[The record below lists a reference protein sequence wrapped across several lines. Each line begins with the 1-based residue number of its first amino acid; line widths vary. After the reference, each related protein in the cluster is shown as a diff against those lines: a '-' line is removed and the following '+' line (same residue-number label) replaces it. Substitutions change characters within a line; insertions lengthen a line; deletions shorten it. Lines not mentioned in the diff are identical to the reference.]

1 MIPSTPDSSSPLPWG
16 QAHKKE
22 KDQATWPLTLIDV
35 QDQVDREGW
44 VWMVRRQVVTLVAH
58 WQSRWHRPGWS
69 TRGGNAPCQGAR
81 RFEVTLGQVDVSPLS
96 WTSGPADKEHNN
108 ASRLSPRRV
117 FAPWEEGLGQCRT
130 MDQETDTAN
139 NINFPMAPRHYY
151 SVLGQLWIRGS
162 DGLILSG
169 FFFFFPHFFFLF
181 SFFTGSEGQ
190 IITRWFL
197 RESRQRFW
205 KSLFRSACKSIIG
218 RKSSCVV
225 PWYPLFWTLS
235 YFCCD
240 LSLRDA
246 CFLKGNLGRLFKMLC
261 LINGKIIG

>member
-1 MIPSTPDSSSPLPWG
+1 MIPSTPDSSSPRPWG

-22 KDQATWPLTLIDV
+22 KDQATWPLTLIDA

-44 VWMVRRQVVTLVAH
+44 VWIVRRQVVTLVAH

-162 DGLILSG
+162 DGLILPG
-169 FFFFFPHFFFLF
+169 FFFFFPHFFF
-181 SFFTGSEGQ
+181 SFFFFYWWRGTNNNKVISSRKQQRDFEKAY
-190 IITRWFL
+190 FEVL
-197 RESRQRFW
+197 VSPLLDESRAVWYLGTLYSGPSLISVVICRWETHVFW
-205 KSLFRSACKSIIG
+205 KAVWGDYLRC
-218 RKSSCVV
+218 CV
-225 PWYPLFWTLS
+225 WLME
-235 YFCCD
+235 
-240 LSLRDA
+240 R
-246 CFLKGNLGRLFKMLC
+246 
-261 LINGKIIG
+261 